1 MYEERLL
8 LDQNKNSSVFARPN
22 NPDLVANGGYDQAD
36 NQCIRYGYDQ
46 ASIKYGRCGYCCQA
60 DNQYGGDGYNQI
72 DYQYSRYGCDHR
84 DDDQYGEYGCGQVD
98 IKKYGVNRHIGG
110 HLRYYCYDNCSYA
123 KSIHWEGWYKCL

>member
-60 DNQYGGDGYNQI
+60 DNQYGGMDIIKLIINIVDMDVTIAMMISMVNMGVVKWILKSMGSI
-72 DYQYSRYGCDHR
+72 DTS
-84 DDDQYGEYGCGQVD
+84 VV
-98 IKKYGVNRHIGG
+98 I
-110 HLRYYCYDNCSYA
+110 
-123 KSIHWEGWYKCL
+123 